1 MRFLFLGSAM
11 FSPTSQISTI
21 PALLCKAGGPTLDY
35 TDNIRTISG
44 TPFFRDAVMDNSNT
58 SNLRQARMEFK
69 TTADMKDL
77 LTHAAALDGLDLT
90 SFVLGPAI
98 EKARR
103 VIQEHNSIT
112 LSKHGQAALVELLNA
127 QPKPTKAMKELMAL
141 PDFPLSKN
149 LGKA

>member
-1 MRFLFLGSAM
+1 M
-11 FSPTSQISTI
+11 FSPSSHFHTN
-21 PALLCKAGGPTLDY
+21 PALLCKAGGQTLDY
-35 TDNIRTISG
+35 TDNIRTING
-44 TPFFRDAVMDNSNT
+44 TPFFRDAVMENSNA

-98 EKARR
+98 EKARK

-112 LSKHGQAALVELLNA
+112 LSKQGQVALVELLNT

-141 PDFPLSKN
+141 PDFPFSKN